1 MLRVAVANKGRPN
14 ESSLKLLEE
23 SGLKIGSNG
32 RRLLVPTSNS
42 GVQVLFA
49 RAMDIP
55 PLVENGIVDL
65 GIAGK
70 DAIAEKGSKVEI
82 VLPLDFGQCIV
93 GLAAKSMELPPQPR
107 IATALP
113 NLARNFCREEGLNA
127 TVLEFEGALESF
139 PALGL
144 ADAIVD
150 QVETGDSLR
159 DNGLI
164 LVRTIMETEIY
175 LVANGIALCD
185 KRSEMDD
192 FAVFLNGV
200 VEARKRVLFKV
211 NAASPEI
218 RDRLLKL
225 IPAMKSPDVLPL
237 AAEGAFSLLAAVP
250 KGNLN
255 DLILRVRCAGG
266 TDILISKPDCIIA

>member
-1 MLRVAVANKGRPN
+1 MIRIAVANKGRPN
-14 ESSLKLLEE
+14 EASLKLLED
-23 SGLKIGSNG
+23 SGFKVGSNG
-32 RRLLVPTSNS
+32 RKLLVPTSSS

-70 DAIAEKGSKVEI
+70 DAIAEKGSKVET
-82 VLPLDFGQCIV
+82 VLPLDFGRCIV
-93 GLAAKSMELPPQPR
+93 GVAAKSIELPDSIR

-113 NLARNFCREEGLNA
+113 NIARNFCSREGLNA
-127 TVLEFEGALESF
+127 TILEFEGALESF
-139 PALGL
+139 PNLGF

-150 QVETGDSLR
+150 QVETGSSLR

-164 LVRTIMETEIY
+164 LVRAIMETEIC
-175 LVANGIALCD
+175 LVANSLSLRD
-185 KRSEMDD
+185 KRTEVDD
-192 FAVFLNGV
+192 FAVFLGGV

-211 NAASPEI
+211 NAATPVI

-237 AAEGAFSLLAAVP
+237 AVAGACSILAAVP
-250 KGNLN
+250 KGDLN
-255 DLILRVRCAGG
+255 GLILRVRNAGG
-266 TDILISKPDCIIA
+266 TDILITKPDFIIA